1 MRHEVS
7 YVFADEYKT
16 IQKVINRMHNIG
28 YEYYYKELKMADGT
42 VHTFLV
48 CCDEWTEIPDME
60 ATLKW
65 VCSDIYR
72 LKDAYDNGIVRVEVS
87 P

>member
-1 MRHEVS
+1 MKHEVS
-7 YVFADEYKT
+7 YVFTDEYKT
-16 IQKVINRMHNIG
+16 IQKVINRMHDIG
-28 YEYYYKELKMADGT
+28 YKELKMADGT

-48 CCDEWTEIPDME
+48 YCDEWTEIPDME

-65 VCSDIYR
+65 LCSDIYR